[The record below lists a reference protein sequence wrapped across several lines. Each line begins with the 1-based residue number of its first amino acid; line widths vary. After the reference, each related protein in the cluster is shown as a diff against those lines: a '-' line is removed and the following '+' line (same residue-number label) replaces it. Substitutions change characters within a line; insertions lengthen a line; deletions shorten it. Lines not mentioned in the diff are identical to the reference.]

1 MLEAAYKWI
10 SIRGWV
16 LTIVLVVIWPLLP
29 IPAGKFTK
37 DYFTFWVLLS
47 IAWGFGSAIA
57 VTFLPLMESVEEI
70 GAIFKGMLGMKS
82 EPA

>member
-1 MLEAAYKWI
+1 MICK
-10 SIRGWV
+10 IRDDLFTLCDV
-16 LTIVLVVIWPLLP
+16 VLVVIWPLLS

-47 IAWGFGSAIA
+47 IVWGFGAAIV
-57 VTFLPLMESVEEI
+57 VTFLPLMESSEEMSV
-70 GAIFKGMLGMKS
+70 IFKGMLGMKS